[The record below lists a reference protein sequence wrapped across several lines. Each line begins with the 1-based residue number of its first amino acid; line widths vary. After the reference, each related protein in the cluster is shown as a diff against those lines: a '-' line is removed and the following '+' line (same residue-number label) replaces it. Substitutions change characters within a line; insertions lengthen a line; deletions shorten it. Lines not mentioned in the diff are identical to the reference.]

1 MLHREYGLPG
11 KIGGILKILSSDNV
25 RERMEGLLAST
36 RYFPKADAKT
46 DEHGMPIVAP
56 EPADPDDE

>member
-1 MLHREYGLPG
+1 MD
-11 KIGGILKILSSDNV
+11 ISKILSSDNV
-25 RERMEGLLAST
+25 RERMAGLLAST